1 MVCNRNR
8 VLHSF
13 IPHLFVYDATGGQGF
28 TSAGQFH
35 TWDTTKY
42 KTKHIIYTT
51 DDSKIH
57 IKKTGMYEI
66 KHDMSIVT
74 YYNGVVITNTYIY
87 INGVLLNGSRVQNSC
102 SAAAQTPTYVA
113 CQTLIYS
120 IYLEYGDYV
129 QIYTVTN
136 NATPTYT
143 MPDSS
148 RITVKYIDMVGW
160 DNSRGGF
167 NVDKPN
173 IRMR

>member
-8 VLHSF
+8 TLHSF
-13 IPHLFVYDATGGQGF
+13 IPHLFAYDSTGGQSF
-28 TSAGQFH
+28 TNAGQFH

-42 KTKHIIYTT
+42 KTKHINYVSDTI
-51 DDSKIH
+51 KIC
-57 IKKTGMYEI
+57 IKKTGMYEV
-66 KHDMSIVT
+66 KHDMSIETNHTGISKIDT
-74 YYNGVVITNTYIY
+74 YVY
-87 INGVLLNGSRVQNSC
+87 INGVVVNGSRVQNSC
-102 SAAAQTPTYVA
+102 YDSGQGDVVVS
-113 CQTLIYS
+113 CQTLVCS
-120 IYLEYGDYV
+120 VYLEYGDYI
-129 QIYTVTN
+129 QIYSVTN
-136 NATPTYT
+136 NGDSTYT